1 MAKDNSQTSG
11 AASGSKKSNNKLTST
26 QNHLNFAEVRDG
38 IVLMRD
44 GSLRMII
51 MCSPTNYDLKSG
63 REKESIEYAYQGFLN
78 GLHFPVQICIQSRKI
93 DLDGYLDKL
102 DQMLADQ
109 TNELLAALMED
120 YIYNIRDLLNVANI
134 MDKRFFVVVPLFLA
148 DATKGNFFQQLAA
161 TFSGPRDVIQTDAQF
176 MERRT
181 ELIQRTNMVAQ
192 GLASIGVRTAV
203 LKTQEIIELFYNSYN
218 VEESQNQALADTDN
232 MTSPVITREGG
243 SPQPQ
248 MPVPREQ
255 DPPDL
260 YAAAQQN
267 QTLPPSSPT
276 PTNQG
281 GVG

>member
-1 MAKDNSQTSG
+1 
-11 AASGSKKSNNKLTST
+11 
-26 QNHLNFAEVRDG
+26 
-38 IVLMRD
+38 
-44 GSLRMII
+44 